1 MKIVCTDKNNY
12 KVYINKYYYQ
22 YNENDINK
30 FVMKIILFL
39 KKNYNVEIYSIFNIN
54 CYLNNNYGMILEI
67 KRDYDPFILYSKDT
81 KVILNIIN
89 VKMLYCI
96 SDYFIKDLFN
106 IKVYTYNN
114 KYYIDAINDIRVF
127 EYIDDIVYSDTDKII
142 NNI

>member
-106 IKVYTYNN
+106 IKVYTYN